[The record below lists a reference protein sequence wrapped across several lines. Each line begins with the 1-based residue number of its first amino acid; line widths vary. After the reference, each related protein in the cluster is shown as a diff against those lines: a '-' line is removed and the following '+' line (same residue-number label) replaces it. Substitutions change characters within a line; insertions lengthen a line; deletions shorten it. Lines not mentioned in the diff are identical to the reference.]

1 MGKTGREAQQWV
13 KKSLQLERGRL
24 IVKDSSASAL
34 WPKREG
40 RLLLMALV
48 LEPGLSHASQGLHY

>member
-13 KKSLQLERGRL
+13 KKSLQLERGRR

-40 RLLLMALV
+40 RLLLMAL
-48 LEPGLSHASQGLHY
+48 EPRLTHASQGLHY